1 MTDHT
6 RAHFLHSVQAN
17 LDTTLGWGG
26 GGGTGEV
33 NDGRMVSP

>member
-17 LDTTLGWGG
+17 LDTTLGV
-26 GGGTGEV
+26 GTGEV
-33 NDGRMVSP
+33 NDGRMASP